1 MMGTAH
7 KVEVAVIGAGVIG
20 LACARNLALRGKEV
34 LILESAGRIGTG
46 TSSRN
51 SEVVHAGIYYPKNS
65 LKAKLCIEGK
75 RLLYEYCQARSIPH
89 QQIGKI
95 IVATKNEQLKFD
107 LPAIQCRAEEN
118 GVQDL
123 RLLSATDI
131 RLVEPELD
139 CVGGLFS
146 PSSGIIDSHAYMLS
160 LLADAENNGATL
172 ALNSTVQ
179 GAEIV
184 SQEGIILDV
193 DEMKLSCGLLI
204 NCAGLYA
211 HQICQ
216 YLIQNEPF
224 PPSSRYHCSVTRT
237 NSRQFFA
244 KGNYFKLIG
253 QKCPFSHLI
262 YPVPEPGGLG
272 VHATI
277 DLSGG
282 CRFGPNVEWIPFE
295 VEYPSDISMSVSN
308 QSLSLFYKKIRNYW
322 PNIKKESLFADYCG
336 VRPKLSHP
344 DLTCGALLDADFV
357 IEGPM
362 CHGIDG
368 FINLLGIESPGL
380 TSSLAIAD
388 HVANIAIHQMDM
400 KEEIQN
406 LQ

>member
-1 MMGTAH
+1 M
-7 KVEVAVIGAGVIG
+7 
-20 LACARNLALRGKEV
+20 
-34 LILESAGRIGTG
+34 
-46 TSSRN
+46 
-51 SEVVHAGIYYPKNS
+51 VHAGIYYPKNS

-107 LPAIQCRAEEN
+107 LPAIQCRAEES
-118 GVQDL
+118 GVRDL
-123 RLLSATDI
+123 KLLSATDI

-146 PSSGIIDSHAYMLS
+146 PSSGIMDSHAFMLS
-160 LLADAENNGATL
+160 LLADAENNGAML
-172 ALNSTVQ
+172 ALNSAIQ
-179 GAEIV
+179 GAEIGT
-184 SQEGIILDV
+184 QGGIILDV

-211 HQICQ
+211 HQICK
-216 YLIQNEPF
+216 YLIRNEPF
-224 PPSSRYHCSVTRT
+224 PPSSRYHGSMTRT
-237 NSRQFFA
+237 NPRQFFA

-295 VEYPSDISMSVSN
+295 VESPSDISMSVSYH
-308 QSLSLFYKKIRNYW
+308 SLSLFYEKIRNYW
-322 PNIKKESLFADYCG
+322 PNIKRESLVADYCG

-344 DLTCGALLDADFV
+344 DLTSGALLDADFV
-357 IEGPM
+357 IEGPT

-388 HVANIAIHQMDM
+388 HVANIAIHQMDTT
-400 KEEIQN
+400 E
-406 LQ
+406 